1 MNFVLIN
8 KTRIWSKSIW
18 YLKVNQLK
26 RKLNIELLKTW
37 NYFFGAQQRTTNTKS
52 NRNSTKEKFVLITS
66 YVMLCWHFV
75 HDKNVQ
81 LKYRW
86 QSKKLIIVCPKIQ
99 TNEIN
104 DNEISVVCYCHCVTR
119 IMIHWA
125 SQRMTTQIIII
136 ISCDPLFLLNFIRF
150 HLIFLIFPLEKI
162 VFNYDLLIQNN

>member
-1 MNFVLIN
+1 MEWL
-8 KTRIWSKSIW
+8 
-18 YLKVNQLK
+18 
-26 RKLNIELLKTW
+26 
-37 NYFFGAQQRTTNTKS
+37 FGDTTTNNKS
-52 NRNSTKEKFVLITS
+52 NRNSTKEEFVLITS

-104 DNEISVVCYCHCVTR
+104 DNKISVVCYCHCVTR

-136 ISCDPLFLLNFIRF
+136 IKCDPLFLLNFIGF
-150 HLIFLIFPLEKI
+150 HLIFLVFPFDKI
-162 VFNYDLLIQNN
+162 VFNYDWFIDPK